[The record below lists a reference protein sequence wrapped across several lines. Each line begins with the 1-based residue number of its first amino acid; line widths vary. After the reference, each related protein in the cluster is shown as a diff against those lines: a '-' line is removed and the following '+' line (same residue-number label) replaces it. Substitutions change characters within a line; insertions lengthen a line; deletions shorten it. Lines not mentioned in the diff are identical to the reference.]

1 MKLAL
6 IGGGA
11 MGRLVSARASEEGH
25 EIGAVVTSSHA
36 SLAPEELAE
45 RLARARRGD

>member
-36 SLAPEELAE
+36 SLAPEELADV
-45 RLARARRGD
+45 LARARRGD